1 MNSHQILLVILYSIG
16 IILVVLGLKLNDI
29 KVPMISPE
37 IQQYQKEL
45 SESKFC
51 HGLDCPTPPL
61 YVTLPYNGIG
71 QVLYYTGTASLFSGS
86 IISIRNRLSVSRQF
100 VSNWIFFIG
109 SVMVSTLLV
118 AMPIRIPQLKSEPFC
133 IDPLCPVGGLYFT
146 TDPAIVYPLLYLGI
160 VITIVGGIVYMIK
173 NIR

>member
-1 MNSHQILLVILYSIG
+1 MNRYQILLVILFSVG
-16 IILVVLGLKLNDI
+16 IVLVVLGLKLNDI
-29 KVPMISPE
+29 RVPMTSLE

-51 HGLDCPTPPL
+51 HGLDCPSPPFFAK
-61 YVTLPYNGIG
+61 LPYNGIG
-71 QVLYYTGTASLFSGS
+71 QALYYVGAASLFSGS
-86 IISIRNRLSVSRQF
+86 IISIRNRLSISRQF

-109 SVMVSTLLV
+109 SIMVSALLV

-133 IDPLCPVGGLYFT
+133 IDPLCPVGGPYFT
-146 TDPAIVYPLLYLGI
+146 TDPAIVYPLLYFGI
-160 VITIVGGIVYMIK
+160 VIAIVGGIIYMIK